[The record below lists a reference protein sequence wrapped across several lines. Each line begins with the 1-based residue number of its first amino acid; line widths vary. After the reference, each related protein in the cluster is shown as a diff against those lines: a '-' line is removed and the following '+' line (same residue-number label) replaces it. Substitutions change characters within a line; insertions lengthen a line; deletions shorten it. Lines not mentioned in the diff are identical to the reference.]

1 MNFRSGIVPNV
12 SIASTTSI
20 VKDIRKGYPYI
31 TPAYHNGLYLPYDA
45 TATTEGIYIKGRFA
59 LPQMLGFLKLC
70 KEDLGTPKEKRI
82 YPEDVWNNDEEE
94 QFVILDVI
102 RNIVYL
108 ANRNEL
114 YFVYKTMLLFNNRPT
129 IDLQFVNGCR
139 VWYVT
144 SNLRIK
150 E

>member
-1 MNFRSGIVPNV
+1 
-12 SIASTTSI
+12 
-20 VKDIRKGYPYI
+20 
-31 TPAYHNGLYLPYDA
+31 
-45 TATTEGIYIKGRFA
+45 
-59 LPQMLGFLKLC
+59 MLGFLKLC